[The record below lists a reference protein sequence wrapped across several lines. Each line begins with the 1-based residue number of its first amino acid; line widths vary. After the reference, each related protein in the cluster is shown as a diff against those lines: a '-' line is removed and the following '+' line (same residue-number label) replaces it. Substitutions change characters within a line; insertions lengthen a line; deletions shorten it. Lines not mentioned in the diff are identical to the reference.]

1 MAYDLENRDE
11 KYEQAVGLLIL
22 SQRASTSFLQRKL
35 ALGYNAAAR
44 LIERAED
51 EGIVSRPDHVGKRE
65 VLTTAPQSQ

>member
-11 KYEQAVGLLIL
+11 RYEQAVGILIL

-35 ALGYNAAAR
+35 GIGYNAAAR

-51 EGIVSRPDHVGKRE
+51 DGIISASNYIGKRE
-65 VLTTAPQSQ
+65 VLATPQSN

>member
-1 MAYDLENRDE
+1 MTDLVKR
-11 KYEQAVGLLIL
+11 L
-22 SQRASTSFLQRKL
+22 RASVANEPNTLQRKL